1 MPLMNA
7 EIAST
12 NEAQGDAQQ
21 RLDFGTASH
30 FTIILQ
36 NYKNL
41 RGESIKGI
49 DFAEKAHVPA
59 IRA

>member
-1 MPLMNA
+1 V
-7 EIAST
+7 
-12 NEAQGDAQQ
+12 
-21 RLDFGTASH
+21 DFGTASH